1 MHSPSGYLVK
11 YIIVNTINHVN
22 YLQPFS
28 HAGRQEM
35 KGDIEYVTDYL
46 PGMLRDGL

>member
-1 MHSPSGYLVK
+1 MGK
-11 YIIVNTINHVN
+11 TYIDNIINYVN